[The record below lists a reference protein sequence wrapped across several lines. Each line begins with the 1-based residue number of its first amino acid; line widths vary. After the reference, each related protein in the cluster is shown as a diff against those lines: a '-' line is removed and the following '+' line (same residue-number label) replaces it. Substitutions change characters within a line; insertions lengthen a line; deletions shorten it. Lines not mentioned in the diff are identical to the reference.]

1 MKGLRGKLALVTGAG
16 AGIGKAIVTR
26 LAEEG
31 VDVVVTDVN
40 VDSAKATAA
49 ELKAKFGVKSVAM
62 RLDVTSAEEVESAVE
77 SAWKDHGPL
86 NILVNNAGVSTMNP
100 VVDLTEKDWDFNMDV
115 NAKGTF
121 LVSRAVVRKFLKH
134 DYGSEKP
141 KIVNVASMAGK
152 YGAAYLA
159 HYSASKF
166 AVVGFSQSLALELAP
181 AGITVNC
188 VCPGYVQTSM
198 QERELAWEG
207 KIRGMTPEQVK
218 AEMLA
223 HVPLGRLETPEDV
236 AKLVAF
242 LCSRDSDY
250 ITGQAIN
257 VSGGQ
262 ALI

>member
-1 MKGLRGKLALVTGAG
+1 MKGLKGKLALVTGAG

-49 ELKAKFGVKSVAM
+49 ELETKFGVKSVGM
-62 RLDVTSAEEVESAVE
+62 RLDVTSADEVENAVA
-77 SAWKDHGPL
+77 SAWKDNGPL

-115 NAKGTF
+115 NAKGVF
-121 LVSRAVVRKFLKH
+121 LVSRAVVRRFLKH
-134 DYGSEKP
+134 DYGTEKP

-152 YGAAYLA
+152 YGAPYLA

-181 AGITVNC
+181 AGVTVNC

-198 QERELAWEG
+198 QERELVWEA
-207 KIRGMTPEQVK
+207 KIRGMTPNQVK
-218 AEMLA
+218 ADMLA

>member
-1 MKGLRGKLALVTGAG
+1 MKGLKGKLALVTGAG
-16 AGIGKAIVTR
+16 AGIGKGIVTR

-31 VDVVVTDVN
+31 VDLVVTDVN
-40 VDSAKATAA
+40 PDTAKTTAE
-49 ELKAKFGVKSVAM
+49 ELRAKFGTKVVSMK
-62 RLDVTSAEEVESAVE
+62 LDVTSAQEVETAVE
-77 SAWKDHGPL
+77 SVWKDHGPL

-100 VVDLTEKDWDFNMDV
+100 VVDLTEKDWDFNMNV
-115 NAKGTF
+115 NAKGVF
-121 LVSRAVVRKFLKH
+121 LVSRAAVRRFLKH

-152 YGAAYLA
+152 YGAPFLA
-159 HYSASKF
+159 HYCASKF

-198 QERELAWEG
+198 QERELVWES
-207 KIRGMTPEQVK
+207 KLRGMTTEQVK
-218 AEMLA
+218 ADYLA

-262 ALI
+262 VFI

>member
-1 MKGLRGKLALVTGAG
+1 MRGLKGKLALVTGAG
-16 AGIGKAIVTR
+16 AGIGKAISTR

-31 VDVVVTDVN
+31 VNLVATDVN
-40 VDSAKATAA
+40 PDTAKGTAD
-49 ELKAKFGVKSVAM
+49 ELQRKFGVKTSSM
-62 RLDVTSAEEVESAVE
+62 KLDVTSADEVESVVE
-77 SAWKDHGPL
+77 SIWKDRGPL
-86 NILVNNAGVSTMNP
+86 DILVNNAGVSTMNP
-100 VVDLTEKDWDFNMDV
+100 VVDLTEKEWDFNMNV
-115 NAKGTF
+115 NAKGVF
-121 LVSRAVVRKFLKH
+121 LVSRAVVKRFLKH
-134 DYGSEKP
+134 DYESGKP

-152 YGAAYLA
+152 YGAPFLA
-159 HYSASKF
+159 HYVASKF

-181 AGITVNC
+181 HGITVNC

-198 QERELAWEG
+198 QERELVWEARL
-207 KIRGMTPEQVK
+207 RGMTPEQVK
-218 AEMLA
+218 ADYIA

-262 ALI
+262 VFI